1 MWLLLL
7 SSSLLGC
14 TDPVPEKLSDYSTH
28 AAPTLRT
35 HCTACHGAL
44 SADGGVRLH
53 TSDLASDMGSR
64 ALVRMSEGSMPP
76 GGGVSQREIQAFSHW
91 LDQGMPGESA
101 EPLPVDLPVAG
112 LDSFEVDA
120 TLSELSPGRFEVVWL
135 ESYSML
141 LFASEVWLLQDSAL
155 YLEER
160 RTDQQVDRWDPPLRI
175 FDPTQES
182 WTQDTQHSRT
192 DALGEGAWSE
202 RWTAE
207 SWDVLDARA
216 ADQEALGSWIVE
228 EGGASMGFQA
238 GELSLVARSIL
249 DPESGGIESML
260 VRSPN
265 QAESLLIDG
274 LVWVDRVILWP

>member
-1 MWLLLL
+1 MRAVLGLLFSLFL
-7 SSSLLGC
+7 WQGSLLAEG
-14 TDPVPEKLSDYSTH
+14 
-28 AAPTLRT
+28 
-35 HCTACHGAL
+35 
-44 SADGGVRLH
+44 DGLFH
-53 TSDLASDMGSR
+53 PL
-64 ALVRMSEGSMPP
+64 LP
-76 GGGVSQREIQAFSHW
+76 GIN
-91 LDQGMPGESA
+91 A